1 MDRNQVIGL
10 GLIFVM
16 LTVYFQFFSPDP
28 KKEPNQKNPKD
39 SVQVTKNKKNAQK
52 QASDKAQTKTPAD
65 YGQFK
70 KAAQGTAKEITLEN
84 KNIRVFIN
92 TKGGV
97 VNKVQLKNY
106 KTYDKKPLY
115 LMDGKNSKIDL
126 TLTTSNNKD
135 INLADLY
142 FTTNAASK
150 IVVEQKAQTVR
161 FKLALSDSQF
171 IEQIYTLKPD
181 GFELGY
187 DLKFT
192 GLENVIKKQS
202 NVALNWPND
211 LKRLEFDLKQSR
223 DKAKINYYLSKGDFD
238 DLSAMRPEF
247 QQKRINESLSWA
259 TFNQKFFTTGI
270 IAKNKNFA
278 SAILVLRKKTPKVRP
293 LKNTLK

>member
-39 SVQVTKNKKNAQK
+39 SVQVAKNKKNAQK

-135 INLADLY
+135 INLADL
-142 FTTNAASK
+142 
-150 IVVEQKAQTVR
+150 
-161 FKLALSDSQF
+161 
-171 IEQIYTLKPD
+171 
-181 GFELGY
+181 
-187 DLKFT
+187 
-192 GLENVIKKQS
+192 
-202 NVALNWPND
+202 
-211 LKRLEFDLKQSR
+211 
-223 DKAKINYYLSKGDFD
+223 
-238 DLSAMRPEF
+238 
-247 QQKRINESLSWA
+247 
-259 TFNQKFFTTGI
+259 
-270 IAKNKNFA
+270 
-278 SAILVLRKKTPKVRP
+278 
-293 LKNTLK
+293 